1 MHKLLILEYD
11 HNQKIWYQ
19 NLALLVFLST
29 ELSCHVCLYY
39 ENY

>member
-19 NLALLVFLST
+19 NLAKKVFFSIIVTIFLG
-29 ELSCHVCLYY
+29 Y
-39 ENY
+39 